1 MYMRTFG
8 EFYNNQVENAGAIIL
23 SRTQNLTEEKQME
36 AAALVRE
43 KNPNAVIITTPWDDL
58 TGQQILDAIEGTHSL
73 AKD

>member
-58 TGQQILDAIEGTHSL
+58 TDSRFWMPLKEPILWQ
-73 AKD
+73 KN